1 MQRPIWTKT
10 WLVIGIALLAL
21 AVAATPVLAVD
32 APPDAQ
38 IAAPVKPAG
47 DNQVQAPTLLENW
60 FGTNLQIAY
69 HGDPY
74 NKYSFVTSSF
84 APTKRLLTADW
95 IQADWFGNNETTKL
109 WGTWPSGG
117 ELYDVEAI
125 YFDNDMNNIYI
136 TIVTSFPFDGYTHSS
151 YGWIA
156 PGDLSLNLGINAPLA
171 ERYRSW
177 SYDFGVNLVQ
187 EARPTSGN
195 IVKPSPHTLG
205 NGLYKTQN
213 AAWYLGAPN
222 GAVTAGQER
231 TNFDPAYGSYS
242 ESRGAVTVAYEQKTL
257 YNSSGNVRLEN
268 AQETYVIA
276 VTIPRS
282 SLSYDGHPN
291 GPKHG
296 ETVGIRWVAACRND
310 GNGTDAVIYMTGT
323 IEDIDTGDAPDSSN
337 HPVAGMTY
345 DGLPASVN
353 GFFPTVADPGVAGAG
368 KTGMCHYIKPSGA
381 RLGASVSEEAD
392 ADLRP
397 DGDTP
402 IDFNLWP
409 VANISDGDSDNGLDL
424 PEWWFNQIPTIFTY
438 TVSVPA
444 AGATGNRYVNVWF
457 DWNRDGDWADA
468 SVVCDT
474 TLRGTAA
481 EHVLQNQV
489 VSVAPGASQTFTS
502 DLLPCNPAPF
512 TNKTAVWV
520 RITLSNEPIDLTTQF
535 DGSGRAAGAT
545 NEYCYAE
552 GETEDWYFS
561 PKDPTAV
568 TLARFEAAA
577 QAEGI
582 LIEWETATEMDNLG
596 FNLYRSTAVDGEY
609 IQLNEALIPAQ
620 NPGAVF
626 GSVYTWLDEGVTP
639 GVTYFYKLE
648 DVDIEGNTTLN
659 GPVQATALAAGPS
672 AVSVTAFSAGG
683 GAGWALP
690 AALSALALLSLKRR
704 RK

>member
-1 MQRPIWTKT
+1 MQKLTWTKT
-10 WLVIGIALLAL
+10 WLMIGIALLAL

-32 APPDAQ
+32 VPPDIKNAVP
-38 IAAPVKPAG
+38 AAPAG
-47 DNQVQAPTLLENW
+47 DNQVQATTLLENW
-60 FGTNLQIAY
+60 FGVNLSIFN
-69 HGDPY
+69 Y
-74 NKYSFVTSSF
+74 NSTGRYAFNESSF
-84 APTKRLLTADW
+84 APTKRGLTVDW
-95 IQADWFGNNETTKL
+95 IEDDWFGTGTNAGSTI
-109 WGTWPSGG
+109 WGQYPSSG

-136 TIVTSFPFDGYTHSS
+136 TIVTSFPFAGQQYDSNT
-151 YGWIA
+151 WVA
-156 PGDLSLNLGINAPLA
+156 PGDLSLNLGINAP
-171 ERYRSW
+171 RSTADSW
-177 SYDFGVNLVQ
+177 RYDFGVNLVQ
-187 EARPTSGN
+187 ETRPASGTD
-195 IVKPSPHTLG
+195 IPAPPSPHVLG
-205 NGLYKTQN
+205 NLLYKTAN
-213 AAWYLGAPN
+213 SEWYPGTPTV
-222 GAVTAGQER
+222 AVTAGSEH
-231 TNFDPAYGSYS
+231 TNFSPATGNNA
-242 ESRGAVTVAYEQKTL
+242 RGAVSVAYEL
-257 YNSSGNVRLEN
+257 VALGHNEN
-268 AQETYVIA
+268 QQGTYAIA

-282 SLSYDGHPN
+282 YLSYDEHPD

-296 ETVGIRWVAACRND
+296 ETIGIRWTPSCRND
-310 GNGTDAVIYMTGT
+310 GNNDDPVILLVGT

-337 HPVAGMTY
+337 HPAAGMTY
-345 DGLPASVN
+345 DGLAASVG
-353 GFFPTVADPGVAGAG
+353 GFFPTVADPLVAGAG
-368 KTGMCHYIKPSGA
+368 ATGMCHYIKPSGA
-381 RLGASVSEEAD
+381 YLGVGVSEEAD

-444 AGATGNRYVNVWF
+444 TGATGNRYVNVWF

-468 SVVCDT
+468 TVVCDT
-474 TLRGTAA
+474 TRGTAA

-489 VSVAPGASQTFTS
+489 VNIAPGASQTFTS
-502 DLLPCNPAPF
+502 NLLPCNPAPF
-512 TNKTAVWV
+512 NNKTAVWV
-520 RITLSNEPIDLTTQF
+520 RITLSNEPINLGTQY
-535 DGSGRAAGAT
+535 DGSGRAAGT
-545 NEYCYAE
+545 TYEYCYAE

-596 FNLYRSTAVDGEY
+596 FNLYRSTAADGEY
-609 IQLNEALIPAQ
+609 VQLNEALIPAQ

-639 GVTYFYKLE
+639 GMTYFYQLE
-648 DVDIEGNTTLN
+648 DVDAEGNTTLH

-672 AVSVTAFSAGG
+672 VVSVTAFSAGG

-690 AALSALALLSLKRR
+690 AALSAFALLSLKRR